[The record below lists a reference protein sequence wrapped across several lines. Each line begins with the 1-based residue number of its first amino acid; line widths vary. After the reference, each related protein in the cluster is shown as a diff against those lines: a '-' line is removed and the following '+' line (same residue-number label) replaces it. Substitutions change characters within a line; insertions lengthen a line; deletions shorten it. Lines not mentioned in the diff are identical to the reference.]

1 MAGDGT
7 TVAAEVRRTWNV
19 QSALVPIFALLL
31 ALAVAGVVI
40 LLVGGNPLEAYVALL
55 DGMFGTADRINA
67 SLGRSTPFIG
77 AALAVAFAFNAGLF
91 NIGAEGQLLVGA
103 TVAAWVGTFGWL
115 NDVPGAL
122 AVLLV
127 MLAGVVG
134 GGFWGGI
141 PGALKAKTGAHEVI
155 TTIMLNSIAVL
166 TVRWMVNSQDPL
178 ILRDV
183 SASVPRTETLPD
195 SARLPVLIH
204 TDPPLHL
211 GFLVAIALCVLV
223 WFILRRTTFGFE
235 VRTVGTN
242 ADAARYAGIGVGRT
256 IVLVMVLS
264 GAFAGIAGAGEITGT
279 AGFLSP
285 GVFVGVGFDAI
296 AIALLA
302 RANPFGIILTSL
314 LWGSMLSGAGLMQQE
329 TGLSINVVR
338 IIQALVLLFVAAD
351 VIVRTIFRLRKAR
364 ETTLETTQVATSW
377 GSG

>member
-1 MAGDGT
+1 MADEGT
-7 TVAAEVRRTWNV
+7 SLAHEVRRTLNL
-19 QSALVPIFALLL
+19 QSALVPVCALLL
-31 ALAVAGVVI
+31 ALAVAAVVI
-40 LLVGGNPLEAYVALL
+40 LLVGGQPLQAYAALL
-55 DGMFGTADRINA
+55 DGMFGTVDRINA

-77 AALAVAFAFNAGLF
+77 AALAVAFAFRAGLF

-103 TVAAWVGTFGWL
+103 TAAAWVGTFSWIA
-115 NDVPGAL
+115 DVPGPI
-122 AVLLV
+122 AVVLI
-127 MLAGVVG
+127 MLAGVIG
-134 GGFWGGI
+134 GGLWGGI
-141 PGALKAKTGAHEVI
+141 PGVLKARTGAHEVI

-166 TVRWMVNSQDPL
+166 TIRWMVTSQDPV
-178 ILRDV
+178 ILRDMG
-183 SASVPRTETLPD
+183 ASVPRTQSLPA
-195 SARLPVLIH
+195 SGRLPVLID
-204 TDPPLHL
+204 TNPPLHL
-211 GFLVAIALCVLV
+211 GFLIAVGLCVLV

-242 ADAARYAGIGVGRT
+242 ADAARYAGMSVNRT
-256 IVLVMVLS
+256 IVLVMALS
-264 GAFAGIAGAGEITGT
+264 GAFAGIAGSGEITGT

-285 GVFVGVGFDAI
+285 GVFVGIGFDAI

-351 VIVRTIFRLRKAR
+351 VIVRTIFRLRKTSA
-364 ETTLETTQVATSW
+364 TTLDTTQVASSW